1 MIIKDLNSDEDI
13 INYDWDKAAL
23 GFSNNTVVKLP
34 IDSINIKYRCDADS
48 IDGVDLNKYFD
59 YASELPPI
67 EVSFERGKF
76 WLEDGHH
83 RIEYARQLGCDEI
96 AADVTIKD
104 NPFDYVGMQLE
115 DILKLKQQMEDEK
128 IAFINS
134 LTRYAAGGIDIP
146 PDYVDAWDSA
156 LQQQKQQQQ
165 PPKQPAPAPQEIPS
179 INPEDEQAKND
190 PEAFHFQ
197 PVTIDV
203 KDVPAENR
211 NDFPSLEDTYSNT
224 IPANYETAIMQ
235 FYPMVDDANIFD
247 TKYDVSFNTLYY
259 LGLGGL
265 GGKYV
270 TWMLG
275 REFMDEHEKKRRDM
289 EKCRCDDNHG
299 NTFLI
304 EDLLNNAMTAGFRG
318 YPAIFTQ
325 AGHVACNCCLVF
337 NKSQNF
343 TSADDIPDSCPS
355 VPVTNDV
362 KAKQR
367 RKQEIYNAIPEV
379 LYINS
384 MTHPPFYITGGKEA
398 AVKSRSVYADEQ
410 IQMNRPVRIKKNCI
424 AILPFG
430 MWMPVLEGSN
440 AIILKAEGAFAE
452 IYHIDYSCKLRVR
465 RDVIAII
472 DNLKESG
479 KELGKDVYFVMA
491 DGQFGALVNKKE
503 GKHFVYL
510 PEIDDVK
517 EASEIIALE

>member
-1 MIIKDLNSDEDI
+1 MIIKDLNTDEDI
-13 INYDWDKAAL
+13 VNYDWDKAAL
-23 GFSNNTVVKLP
+23 GFSNDSVILIP
-34 IDSINIKYRCDADS
+34 IDNIHIKYQCDVDS
-48 IDGVDLNKYFD
+48 IEGIDLIKYFNG
-59 YASELPPI
+59 ANSLPPI

-83 RIEYARQLGCDEI
+83 RVEYAKQLGNDEI
-96 AADVTIKD
+96 YAQVTIKD
-104 NPFDYVGMQLE
+104 NPFDYVGMQLD
-115 DILKLKQQMEDEK
+115 DILKLKHQMEDEK
-128 IAFINS
+128 IAFINT
-134 LTRYAAGGIDIP
+134 LKRYAAGGIDIP
-146 PDYVDAWDSA
+146 PDYIDAWDSA
-156 LQQQKQQQQ
+156 LQQQKTNDSQQQQ
-165 PPKQPAPAPQEIPS
+165 PITS

-197 PVTIDV
+197 PVTINV
-203 KDVPAENR
+203 NDVPVENR

-247 TKYDVSFNTLYY
+247 TKFDVSFNTLYY

-275 REFMDEHEKKRRDM
+275 REFMGEHEKKRRDM

-304 EDLLNNAMTAGFRG
+304 EDLLNNAMAAGYRG

-325 AGHVACNCCLVF
+325 SGHPGCNCVLTF
-337 NKSQNF
+337 NKAQNF
-343 TSADDIPDSCPS
+343 SSADDIPDSCPS
-355 VPVTNDV
+355 IPVTNDV
-362 KAKQR
+362 QAKQK

-398 AVKSRSVYADEQ
+398 SIKSRMVYADEQ
-410 IQMNRPVRIKKNCI
+410 IKMNRPVRIKKNCI

-440 AIILKAEGAFAE
+440 AIILKAEGSYAE
-452 IYHIDYSCKLRVR
+452 IYHIDYSCKLKVR
-465 RDVIAII
+465 RDVISIV

-479 KELGKDVYFVMA
+479 KELGKDVHFVMA

-503 GKHFVYL
+503 GKYFVYL
-510 PEIDDVK
+510 PEIDELK